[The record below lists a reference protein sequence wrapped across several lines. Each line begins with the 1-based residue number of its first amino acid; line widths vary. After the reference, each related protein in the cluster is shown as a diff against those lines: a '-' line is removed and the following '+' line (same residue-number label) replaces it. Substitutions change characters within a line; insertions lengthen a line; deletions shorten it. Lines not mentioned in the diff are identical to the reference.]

1 MAALL
6 SRPEQL
12 DSLPTLI
19 QRASSKLASSQAML
33 ASAME
38 RQLEGV
44 NLGLGN
50 LARALGELE
59 NVQGGLREMEEGL
72 GDVPGLLSALHE
84 VKEVESNH
92 SQLAAAQGSLDILAT
107 LPETAKTAMTL
118 LEEGNLLEAHNLLSE
133 LEGAREEVLWEV
145 HRRGG
150 GRQDTAYYFQPL
162 EKLAGALEN
171 HIGLTMVR
179 AIATVRREPAQLVSA
194 LRVVEREE
202 AADEAARV
210 KQQQTGFLPPA
221 RPRMWRKKAFEK
233 LRDGV
238 HQRVD
243 GGTLEE
249 SRENE
254 KMWLVRQMEVVRRTT
269 LEDLRVTKHHM
280 APCCPPSYAV
290 FQHMVGLYHEAVT
303 RKILDVME
311 KGLEGNEYVSLLQWV
326 VQVYPGKE
334 LLGSPALGLVPS
346 LIPPL
351 LSQEELD
358 QLTAAYISFLSDNFS
373 TWLENSIR
381 QETDD
386 WRSESPP
393 EEDAL
398 GAFYTPGPVL
408 VFRMVQE
415 ALEVAATV
423 SEELVQK
430 CLALGVRQ
438 VGKYASLLRASLVEL
453 REEQSTTP
461 APLYTQYLTA
471 LANNSIK
478 FVSLSQETRA
488 AWWKPSLTP
497 PNPESSGS
505 FEQLLWSYQELG
517 EEAVSAIL
525 EEATTLIEE
534 RFGELFTEEWRL
546 GLGGVVGSICGT
558 LNDYFEGYHRLSDV
572 GFGRLHRAVQERLAV
587 RYISAM
593 LQGSRR
599 KVALSTDTD
608 RRETMERVRE
618 DAAHFKEFLHAVAG
632 GRLEVEDSAFST
644 VEQLGEVVGAE
655 EDMLS
660 LEMVTLATRHT
671 DMTEDQLACLLIFRC
686 FKQDRLHCNQRHS
699 QLLKVFIFKMNLTKK
714 CNFFSRSLIV
724 LTSF

>member
-12 DSLPTLI
+12 ESLPTLI
-19 QRASSKLASSQAML
+19 QRAGAKLASSQAML

-38 RQLEGV
+38 KQLEGV

-50 LARALGELE
+50 LDRALGELE
-59 NVQGGLREMEEGL
+59 DAQGGLKEMEEGL
-72 GDVPGLLSALHE
+72 GDVSRLVTALHE
-84 VKEVESNH
+84 VKEVESKH
-92 SQLAAAQGSLDILAT
+92 SQLAAAQGSLDTLAK
-107 LPETAKTAMTL
+107 LPDTVKTAMAL
-118 LEEGNLLEAHNLLSE
+118 LEDGSLLEAHNLFGE

-162 EKLAGALEN
+162 EELAAALEN

-179 AIATVRREPAQLVSA
+179 AIGTVRREPGRLVSA

-202 AADEAARV
+202 AADEAARLR
-210 KQQQTGFLPPA
+210 QQQTGFLSPA

-233 LRDGV
+233 LRAGV
-238 HQRVD
+238 QQRVE
-243 GGTLEE
+243 GGSLEE
-249 SRENE
+249 SRQKD
-254 KMWLVRQMEVVRRTT
+254 KMWLVRQLEVVRRTT
-269 LEDLRVTKHHM
+269 LEDLRVTKHHL
-280 APCCPPSYAV
+280 APCCPPNYAI

-303 RKILDVME
+303 RKILDVMDN
-311 KGLEGNEYVSLLQWV
+311 GLEGNEYVSLLQWV

-351 LSQEELD
+351 LSQEEVD

-381 QETDD
+381 QETED

-393 EEDAL
+393 EEDAV
-398 GAFYTPGPVL
+398 GTFYTPGPVL

-488 AWWKPSLTP
+488 AWWKPGLTP
-497 PNPESSGS
+497 PDPESTGS

-517 EEAVSAIL
+517 EEAVNAIL

-534 RFGELFTEEWRL
+534 QFGELFTEEWRV
-546 GLGGVVGSICGT
+546 GVGGVVGRICGT
-558 LNDYFEGYHRLSDV
+558 LNDYFEGYHRLGDK

-587 RYISAM
+587 RYISSM
-593 LQGSRR
+593 LQSSRR
-599 KVALSTDTD
+599 KVTLSGDVE
-608 RRETMERVRE
+608 RREARERVKE
-618 DAAHFKEFLHAVAG
+618 DAAHFKEFLHAVAA
-632 GRLEVEDSAFST
+632 GRLDVEDSAFST

-655 EDMLS
+655 EELLS

-671 DMTEDQLACLLIFRC
+671 DLTEDQLACLLIFRC
-686 FKQDRLHCNQRHS
+686 LKDHKTFTFSHKQ
-699 QLLKVFIFKMNLTKK
+699 KK
-714 CNFFSRSLIV
+714 HKKGC
-724 LTSF
+724 